1 VKNQVIVNLLSQRL
15 TLRSDGDEEY
25 VGEVA
30 GFVNDRIQEVCKRSQ
45 GVSALNA
52 ALLTC
57 LNIADELFR
66 HKKSHGFNA
75 SKAAKKV
82 VDLIALIEHH

>member
-1 VKNQVIVNLLSQRL
+1 MKKLISVNLLSQRL
-15 TLRSDGDEEY
+15 TLRSDGDEKY

-45 GVSALNA
+45 GVSSLNA

-66 HKKSHGFNA
+66 YKKSHGFNA
-75 SKAAKKV
+75 SRATKKV